1 MLAQLEEYKAEYEQK
16 VKLLDASKS
25 LKGNEKE
32 NTIKEIY
39 DMVNKLKRLKNC
51 GKLLEEIQVRKK
63 NTHRS
68 RKFRNW
74 KC

>member
-16 VKLLDASKS
+16 VKLLDASKL